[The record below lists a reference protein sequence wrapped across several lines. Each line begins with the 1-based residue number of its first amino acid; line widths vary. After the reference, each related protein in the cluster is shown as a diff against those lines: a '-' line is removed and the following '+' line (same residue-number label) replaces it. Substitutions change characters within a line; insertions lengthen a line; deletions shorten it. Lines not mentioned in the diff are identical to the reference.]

1 MCGIAGFID
10 LWDKRAP
17 RSRDER
23 KAILENMCDV
33 IRYRGPDDSGS
44 LLNDGVALG
53 MRRLSIIDLAGG
65 HQPISGEDGLATVVF
80 NGEIYNFLELQPQ
93 LEERGHK
100 FRTRSDTEAIVH
112 AYEEYGTACV
122 DYLRGMF
129 AFALWDDRNRRL
141 FMARDRAG
149 EKPLY
154 YTLTPTGT
162 LVFGSE
168 LKSLLEHPGIK
179 RETSAESLDA
189 YFSLGYVPDPLSI
202 FGDIKKL
209 PPGHFLIFS
218 NGRIEIKQYW
228 DFTYESNGDRL
239 REDDY
244 LEGLRSLL
252 DEAVKIR
259 LVSDVPLGAFLSG
272 GIDSSTVV
280 ALMASHMGQPVKTFS
295 IGFLED
301 SYNELKY
308 ARLTAKKFGTEHHE
322 FFVTPEICD
331 VVDELTWHFDEPFA
345 DSSAIPTYMVSKLAR
360 EHVTVVLSGDGG
372 DELFAGYTRYVTER
386 KRRKYGLLPRRFRQG
401 LMEPLSR
408 TLPHGAWGR
417 NFLHNVA
424 LDPIDRY
431 FDNVSIFT
439 GLNKSSLYTADF
451 FAQLG
456 DNDKHAAARFQEFGD
471 NVGTNAL
478 LDALLYIDSK
488 TYLPGDILTKVDR
501 MSMAV
506 SLEARVPLLDHKLI
520 DFVTRIPAS
529 MKMAGLETKHLFK
542 RAVADLVPDEILTR
556 PKQGF
561 GVPIQQWI
569 NLQLRERIRDTLTD
583 SRFRQRGIISP
594 QYTDVLLDEHE
605 RGRRDH
611 SMALWSLLML
621 ELWYQAFVDGGYGRA
636 KSQSGEFTIDP
647 GNHARAESA
656 HIEEW
661 EREEIRRSSIESAY
675 TAKTLLRYSEPD
687 IDRYLKA
694 SAETIYPLEYSHYLL
709 GDVAGKTIL
718 DFGCGAGKS
727 SVLLAKRG
735 AKVIAMDISEPIM
748 HVARNRLTQN
758 DVFTKVDFINCSA
771 HNIPL
776 ADESV
781 DVVFGIAIL
790 HHLHLQLVSREVFR
804 ILKKGGRAIFQEPV
818 RNSKV
823 IKLLRGLIP
832 YQAEDVSPFERPLTD
847 EELADFA
854 QLFSQYHTKAFT
866 LPYINLIGI
875 LPLANRLVSPLQ
887 RFDGAVLRRFPSLD
901 YYATIRVIE
910 MVK

>member
-10 LWDKRAP
+10 LWDQRGV
-17 RSRDER
+17 RGQDER
-23 KAILENMCDV
+23 AEILRRMCEV
-33 IRYRGPDDSGS
+33 IRYRGPDDSGAM
-44 LLNDGVALG
+44 LQDGVALG

-65 HQPISGEDGLATVVF
+65 HQPISGEDGSATVIF
-80 NGEIYNFLELQPQ
+80 NGEIYNFQELQPK
-93 LEERGHK
+93 LEAHGHK
-100 FRTRSDTEAIVH
+100 FQTRSDTEAIVH
-112 AYEEYGTACV
+112 AYEQYGTSCV
-122 DYLRGMF
+122 DHLRGMF
-129 AFALWDDRNRRL
+129 AFAIWDEKKKSL
-141 FMARDRAG
+141 MIARDRAG

-154 YTLTPTGT
+154 YTLTNGKT

-168 LKSLLEHPGIK
+168 LKSLLEHPDVQ
-179 RETSAESLDA
+179 RVTSAESLDA

-202 FGDIKKL
+202 FKNIKKL
-209 PPGHFLIFS
+209 PPGHLLTFA
-218 NGRIEIKQYW
+218 NGNLHIRQYW
-228 DFTYESNGDRL
+228 DFSYENNGSRRTENDYIEEL
-239 REDDY
+239 RE
-244 LEGLRSLL
+244 LL
-252 DEAVKIR
+252 DEAVRIR

-272 GIDSSTVV
+272 GVDSSTVV
-280 ALMASHMGQPVKTFS
+280 ALMARHMTQPVKTFS

-301 SYNELKY
+301 SYSELKY
-308 ARLTAKKFGTEHHE
+308 ARQAAKKFGTDHHE

-331 VVDELTWHFDEPFA
+331 VVDELAWHFDEPFA
-345 DSSAIPTYMVSKLAR
+345 DSSAIPTYVVSKLAR

-439 GLNKSSLYTADF
+439 GLNKRSLYTPDF
-451 FAQLG
+451 YHSLG
-456 DNDKHAAARFQEFGD
+456 NTSQIGMTFQEYGD
-471 NVGTNAL
+471 NVSTNAL

-529 MKMAGLETKHLFK
+529 MKMSGLETKHLFK
-542 RAVADLVPDEILTR
+542 RAVADIVPEEILAR

-569 NLQLRERIRDTLTD
+569 NQQLRERIRDTLTD
-583 SRFRQRGIISP
+583 SRFRQRGIISHA
-594 QYTDVLLDEHE
+594 YTDVLLDEHE

-621 ELWYQAFVDGGYGRA
+621 ELWHRAFVDGDQRQA
-636 KSQSGEFTIDP
+636 HSGEFVIDTSAQSLAER
-647 GNHARAESA
+647 NH
-656 HIEEW
+656 IQQW
-661 EREEIRRSSIESAY
+661 EKEEISRSAIESAY
-675 TAKTLLRYSEPD
+675 TLKGQLRYSDSEINRFLQARAD
-687 IDRYLKA
+687 
-694 SAETIYPLEYSHYLL
+694 TIYPLEYSHYLL
-709 GDVAGKTIL
+709 GDVAGKTVL

-727 SVLLAKRG
+727 SVLLARRN

-748 HVARNRLTQN
+748 KVAKERLVKN
-758 DVFTKVDFINCSA
+758 EIFNSVSFINASA

-781 DVVFGIAIL
+781 DLVFGIAIL
-790 HHLHLQLVSREVFR
+790 HHLHLQLVSREVYR

-847 EELADFA
+847 EELSDFGGE
-854 QLFSQYHTKAFT
+854 FSQYRSKAFT
-866 LPYINLIGI
+866 LPYINLAGI
-875 LPLANRLVSPLQ
+875 LPVANKFINPLQ
-887 RFDGAVLRRFPSLD
+887 RFDGAVLRKFPSLD
-901 YYATIRVIE
+901 YYATVRVIE

>member
-10 LWDKRAP
+10 LWDQRPP
-17 RSRDER
+17 RGRDER
-23 KAILENMCDV
+23 AGILENMCEV

-44 LLNDGVALG
+44 LLKDGVALG

-65 HQPISGEDGLATVVF
+65 HQPMSGEDGSATIVF
-80 NGEIYNFLELQPQ
+80 NGEIYNFRELQPK
-93 LEERGHK
+93 LEAHGHK
-100 FRTRSDTEAIVH
+100 FLTRSDTEAIVH
-112 AYEEYGTACV
+112 AYEQYGTACV
-122 DYLRGMF
+122 DHLRGMF
-129 AFALWDDRNRRL
+129 AFAIWDDKQKRL
-141 FMARDRAG
+141 FIARDRAG

-154 YTLTPTGT
+154 YTLTPSGT

-168 LKSLLEHPGIK
+168 LKSLLEHPGVK

-202 FGDIKKL
+202 FKDIKKL
-209 PPGHFLIFS
+209 PPGHFLIFG
-218 NGRIEIKQYW
+218 NGKLLVKEYW
-228 DFTYESNGDRL
+228 DFTYETNGTRR

-244 LEGLRSLL
+244 LEELRELL
-252 DEAVKIR
+252 DESVRIR

-272 GIDSSTVV
+272 GVDSSTVV
-280 ALMASHMGQPVKTFS
+280 GLMARHMTQPVKTFS

-301 SYNELKY
+301 SYSELKY
-308 ARLTAKKFGTEHHE
+308 ARLAAKRYGTDHHE
-322 FFVTPEICD
+322 FFVTPEICN
-331 VVDELTWHFDEPFA
+331 VVDELAWHFDEPFA
-345 DSSAIPTYMVSKLAR
+345 DSSAIPTYIVSKLAR

-386 KRRKYGLLPRRFRQG
+386 KRRKYGLLPRQFRRG

-439 GLNKSSLYTADF
+439 GLNKRSLYTSDF
-451 FAQLG
+451 FHQLG
-456 DNDKHAAARFQEFGD
+456 SNSHVGMSFQEYGD
-471 NVGTNAL
+471 HVGTNAL

-529 MKMAGLETKHLFK
+529 MKMTGLETKHLFK
-542 RAVADLVPDEILTR
+542 RAVADLVPEEILTR

-583 SRFRQRGIISP
+583 SRFRERGIISP
-594 QYTDVLLDEHE
+594 KYTDVLLDEHE

-621 ELWYQAFVDGGYGRA
+621 ELWHQVFVDGGDKHA
-636 KSQSGEFTIDP
+636 KYQSGEFIINRSSHTLAER
-647 GNHARAESA
+647 NH
-656 HIEEW
+656 IQEW
-661 EREEIRRSSIESAY
+661 EREEISRSAIESAY
-675 TAKTLLRYSEPD
+675 TAKGPLRYSDSE
-687 IDRYLKA
+687 IDRFLHA
-694 SAETIYPLEYSHYLL
+694 SADTIYPLEYSHYLL
-709 GDVAGKTIL
+709 GDVSGKTVL

-727 SVLLAKRG
+727 SVLLARRN
-735 AKVIAMDISEPIM
+735 ARVIAMDISAPIM
-748 HVARNRLTQN
+748 LVARERLLKNNITN
-758 DVFTKVDFINCSA
+758 SVSFINASA

-781 DVVFGIAIL
+781 DLVFGIAIL

-832 YQAEDVSPFERPLTD
+832 YQAEDVSPYERPLTD
-847 EELADFA
+847 EELADFGHG
-854 QLFSQYHTKAFT
+854 FTQYRSKAFT
-866 LPYINLIGI
+866 LPYINLAGI
-875 LPLANRLVSPLQ
+875 LPVANKFMNPLQ
-887 RFDGAVLRRFPSLD
+887 RFDGAVLRKFPSLD
-901 YYATIRVIE
+901 YYATVRVIE